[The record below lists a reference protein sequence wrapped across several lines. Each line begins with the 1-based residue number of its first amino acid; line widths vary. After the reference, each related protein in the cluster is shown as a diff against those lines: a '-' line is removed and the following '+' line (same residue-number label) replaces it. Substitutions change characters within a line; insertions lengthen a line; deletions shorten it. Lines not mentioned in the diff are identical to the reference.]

1 MSTTKL
7 LSYGVV
13 VGVVLCWPAL
23 LPAASQL
30 TVTAANPLDLARA
43 SQTIELSATQLA
55 PLAAR
60 DLNTIRIK
68 DAAGKDL
75 IVQAVD
81 TDGDAYRRPDI
92 VIFQADFAPKETL
105 SFTVAVGVKP
115 VYQLEQFRAF
125 GRFNRER
132 FDDFVWENDRI
143 AHRTYGKALETWAG
157 EPLTSSTIDIWS
169 KRTPRMVVNDWYLA
183 DDYHT
188 DHGEGADFYSA
199 GLSRGCGGNGLWA
212 ADRLWTSRNF
222 INSRV
227 LANGPIRVLF
237 ELEYEP
243 FEVDGISVSE
253 VKRVSLDAGSQLDRF
268 QSRYQQFT
276 RPGQA
281 RQLISGIGLKK
292 VGSEKVEVNAAR
304 GWLAK
309 WEKVEKNAGEQGLA
323 VVVGPKSFEKHVEDK
338 LNHLVLTKVSE
349 AGEATYW
356 AGFCWDKAG
365 HITNAEAWKKH
376 VDEFAQG
383 LQAPIVVTVTEK

>member
-157 EPLTSSTIDIWS
+157 EPLTSSTIDVWS